1 MSTIKYIALC
11 KLLLQHNYYS
21 NGECRALSLMPSDDT
36 VAALQRLGLK
46 WLPKTTGGEL
56 YGKVVKDGINW
67 RLPNKLPDP
76 MHLQFFLTD
85 PVGSFLSITQMPAG
99 FKPGQLMV
107 FSNLNNNLFNGKP
120 LLVKNTGTH
129 LFSQQDIVE
138 KAQGSYSFSKN
149 EVAPAV
155 IRLQN
160 QNTGQIL
167 EVESPLYK
175 GKVSA
180 SFNLAQADTG
190 FANLLLN
197 GVPEKTIYVL
207 PASAP
212 GNVMGI
218 VDIFYKG
225 SLPADY
231 QFMSVSGIVNTRTYL
246 IPFAT
251 AQARFRYKVQR
262 RFNENLTSVSVEK
275 INPGAIAFNTVNG
288 AEPGSFIS
296 TSSTAIGLR
305 EEPIKGITLKNQSNK
320 IIIPNLPNPSIS
332 QIVTDTDG
340 LVYADMLV
348 SV

>member
-21 NGECRALSLMPSDDT
+21 NGECRALSLMPSDNT
-36 VAALQRLGLK
+36 ATALQRLGLK
-46 WLPKTTGGEL
+46 WLPKSTGGEL
-56 YGKVVKDGINW
+56 YGKVVKDGVNW
-67 RLPNKLPDP
+67 RLPNKLPNP

-85 PVGSFLSITQMPAG
+85 SAGTFLSITQIPAG

-107 FSNLNNNLFNGKP
+107 FSNLNNNLFNARP

-129 LFSQQDIVE
+129 FFSQQDLVE
-138 KAQGSYSFSKN
+138 KAQGSYSFSKDAA
-149 EVAPAV
+149 APAT

-180 SFNLAQADTG
+180 SFNLVQADAG
-190 FANLLLN
+190 FTDLLVN
-197 GVPEKTIYVL
+197 SVIEKTIYVL
-207 PASAP
+207 PANAP
-212 GNVMGI
+212 GKVMGV
-218 VDIFYKG
+218 VDIFYKD
-225 SLPADY
+225 SLPTDY
-231 QFMSVSGIVNTRTYL
+231 QFMSATGIVNTRTYL

-262 RFNENLTSVSVEK
+262 LFNENLTAVSVEK
-275 INPGAIAFNTVNG
+275 INPGAIAFNTITG

-305 EEPIKGITLKNQSNK
+305 EEPIKGILLKNQSNK
-320 IIIPNLPNPSIS
+320 IIIPNLPNPSIA

-340 LVYADMLV
+340 LLYADMLV
-348 SV
+348 TV